1 MDDYRPDK
9 QYHQIVKAVVSKDFK
24 FIHVDAG
31 INDKGFQRIFT
42 ETSEEEVAHC
52 YLYPIIEQMVR
63 SEFYDL
69 KDIALTIKVT
79 WV

>member
-1 MDDYRPDK
+1 MTK
-9 QYHQIVKAVVSKDFK
+9 NTEYHQVVKAVVSKDFK

-31 INDKGFQRIFT
+31 IGENGLQRIFT
-42 ETSEEEVAHC
+42 ETSEEEVMHC
-52 YLYPIIEQMVR
+52 YLYPIIEKMVR

>member
-1 MDDYRPDK
+1 MK
-9 QYHQIVKAVVSKDFK
+9 NTEYHQIVKAVVSKDFK

-31 INDKGFQRIFT
+31 INDDGIQRIFT

-52 YLYPIIEQMVR
+52 YLYPIIDKIVR
-63 SEFYDL
+63 NEFRDL
-69 KDIALTIKVT
+69 KEMALTIKIT

>member
-1 MDDYRPDK
+1 MSDYKPDK
-9 QYHQIVKAVVSKDFK
+9 QYHQVVKAVVSKDFK

-31 INDKGFQRIFT
+31 INEKGLQRILT
-42 ETSEEEVAHC
+42 ETSEEEVVHC
-52 YLYPIIEQMVR
+52 YLYPIIDKMVR

-69 KDIALTIKVT
+69 KDMALTIKVT

>member
-1 MDDYRPDK
+1 MKDSNNE
-9 QYHQIVKAVVSKDFK
+9 YHQVVKAVVSKDFK
-24 FIHVDAG
+24 FVHIDAG
-31 INDKGFQRIFT
+31 MNSNGFQRIFT

-52 YLYPIIEQMVR
+52 YLYPIIDKMVR

-69 KDIALTIKVT
+69 KDKALTIKVT

>member
-1 MDDYRPDK
+1 MDDYRPEK

-31 INDKGFQRIFT
+31 INDKGLQRIFT
-42 ETSEEEVAHC
+42 ETSEEEVAPC
-52 YLYPIIEQMVR
+52 YLYPIIERMVR

>member
-1 MDDYRPDK
+1 MSDYKPDK
-9 QYHQIVKAVVSKDFK
+9 QYHQVVKAVVSKDFK

-31 INDKGFQRIFT
+31 INENGLQRILT
-42 ETSEEEVAHC
+42 ETSEEEVVHC
-52 YLYPIIEQMVR
+52 YLYPIIERMVR